1 MPNRRY
7 DFEFTAVL
15 GEMAGGDPNF
25 VVFTMPTQ
33 TRFIPDEYS
42 VNDSDLWKYVA
53 VSVTLLPLCRPSFRC
68 FISLL
73 LLNYLEPC
81 PTDITLPERCIQ
93 AVWSRRT
100 MKWTS

>member
-1 MPNRRY
+1 MRNRRY

-42 VNDSDLWKYVA
+42 VNDSDLWKCVA
-53 VSVTLLPLCRPSFRC
+53 ASLTLCSADPPS
-68 FISLL
+68 
-73 LLNYLEPC
+73 
-81 PTDITLPERCIQ
+81 
-93 AVWSRRT
+93 AA
-100 MKWTS
+100 